1 LHIINGVLI
10 LKSEELRT
18 DEIHILPTSTTPEI
32 ILNPKGII
40 KIKGRA
46 IDESRANM
54 SPKLK
59 EWIDAYVLDPPESTE
74 VTVALEFLN
83 SFNTLLLT
91 ATLKSIA
98 QVIQLRKHLII
109 RWYYEEDDVDLFER
123 GEYISSTINVPIEFI
138 ETNDLGSC

>member
-1 LHIINGVLI
+1 LHIIDGVLI
-10 LKSEELRT
+10 LKSGELKT

-46 IDESRANM
+46 IDERRANM
-54 SPKLK
+54 STQIK

-98 QVIQLRKHLII
+98 QVIQRKKHLII
-109 RWYYEEDDVDLFER
+109 RWYYEEDDLDLFER
-123 GEYISSTINVPIEFI
+123 GEYISSAINVPIEFF
-138 ETNDLGSC
+138 ETNDLGGC

>member
-1 LHIINGVLI
+1 
-10 LKSEELRT
+10 LKT
-18 DEIHILPTSTTPEI
+18 DEIHILPTSTTPEV

-46 IDESRANM
+46 IDERRPNI
-54 SPKLK
+54 SPQIK

-98 QVIQLRKHLII
+98 QVVQRRKQLII
-109 RWYYEEDDVDLFER
+109 RWFYEEDDVDLFER
-123 GEYISSTINVPIEFI
+123 GEYISSAINVPIEFF